1 MMKLIIEE
9 LCDSSI
15 AIAKAYVGKDL
26 ELTMMREAEKFYDMF
41 LMFDAVAG
49 TITPAERPF

>member
-1 MMKLIIEE
+1 MMKLILEE

-26 ELTMMREAEKFYDMF
+26 DMTMMREAEKFYNIF
-41 LMFDAVAG
+41 LMFDAVSG
-49 TITPAERPF
+49 TVSEERPF